1 MPTELT
7 AADMAEHQVTFAGG
21 SDAITTR
28 VFTAAYVVAD
38 DAKMPGMLVFKDY
51 RHRAV
56 AMVNAATVLTVERL
70 ERGENAPPKPQP
82 GGVTLT
88 KLTVPGAA
96 GGALTQTMHIPPEA
110 WSTNR

>member
-7 AADMAEHQVTFAGG
+7 TADMAEHQVTFTGG
-21 SDAITTR
+21 SGATKTR

-70 ERGENAPPKPQP
+70 ERGENAPPKPEV

-88 KLTVPGAA
+88 KLPVPGAA
-96 GGALTQTMHIPPEA
+96 GGVSTVYYPPET
-110 WSTNR
+110 WSINR

>member
-7 AADMAEHQVTFAGG
+7 AADMAEHQVTFAAGTG
-21 SDAITTR
+21 ATTTR

-70 ERGENAPPKPQP
+70 ERGENAPPAPQS
-82 GGVTLT
+82 GGVTLA
-88 KLTVPGAA
+88 KLPIPGAA
-96 GGALTQTMHIPPEA
+96 GGQLTQTVHFPPEA
-110 WSTNR
+110 WSSNR

>member
-7 AADMAEHQVTFAGG
+7 PADMAEHQVTFAAGTG
-21 SDAITTR
+21 ATKSR
-28 VFTAAYVVAD
+28 VFIAAYVIAD

-70 ERGENAPPKPQP
+70 ERGENAHSGPQP

-88 KLTVPGAA
+88 KLAVPGAA
-96 GGALTQTMHIPPEA
+96 GAPQTVFYSPET
-110 WSTNR
+110 WSTNL

>member
-21 SDAITTR
+21 SVTPTTR

-70 ERGENAPPKPQP
+70 ERGENAPPEP
-82 GGVTLT
+82 GGITMA
-88 KLTVPGAA
+88 KLPIPGAA
-96 GGALTQTMHIPPEA
+96 GGQLAQTVHFPPEA

>member
-7 AADMAEHQVTFAGG
+7 VADMAEHQVTFAAG
-21 SDAITTR
+21 SGTETR
-28 VFTAAYVVAD
+28 VFVAAYVAAD

-70 ERGENAPPKPQP
+70 ERGENVPPNPQP
-82 GGVTLT
+82 GGVTLA
-88 KLTVPGAA
+88 KLPIPGAA
-96 GGALTQTMHIPPEA
+96 GGQLIQTVHIPPES
-110 WSTNR
+110 WSSSR

>member
-7 AADMAEHQVTFAGG
+7 PADMAEHQVTFAAGTG
-21 SDAITTR
+21 PTSTR

-70 ERGENAPPKPQP
+70 ERGENAPPEPQL

-88 KLTVPGAA
+88 KLPVPGAA
-96 GGALTQTMHIPPEA
+96 TMGASTAYHPPET

>member
-7 AADMAEHQVTFAGG
+7 PADMAEHEVTFAAGTG
-21 SDAITTR
+21 PTSTR

-70 ERGENAPPKPQP
+70 ERGGNAPQP
-82 GGVTLT
+82 GGVTLA

-96 GGALTQTMHIPPEA
+96 GGQLTQTVHIPPEA
-110 WSTNR
+110 WSSSR

>member
-7 AADMAEHQVTFAGG
+7 PADMAEHQVTFAGG
-21 SDAITTR
+21 SGATATR

-70 ERGENAPPKPQP
+70 ERGGNVPPEPQP

-88 KLTVPGAA
+88 KLPIPGAA
-96 GGALTQTMHIPPEA
+96 GTSQTVFYPPET
-110 WSTNR
+110 WSTNT

>member
-7 AADMAEHQVTFAGG
+7 AADMAEHEVTFAAGTG
-21 SDAITTR
+21 PTSTR

-70 ERGENAPPKPQP
+70 ERGENTSPEP

-88 KLTVPGAA
+88 KMSTFGAA
-96 GGALTQTMHIPPEA
+96 GVPQTVYYPPET
-110 WSTNR
+110 WSINR

>member
-7 AADMAEHQVTFAGG
+7 PADMAEHQVTFAAGTG
-21 SDAITTR
+21 PTSTR

-70 ERGENAPPKPQP
+70 ERCVVSPPEPQP

-88 KLTVPGAA
+88 KLAIPGAA
-96 GGALTQTMHIPPEA
+96 GASQTVFYPPNT
-110 WSTNR
+110 WGSNG